1 MCTVTFINTDST
13 MVSSSSSSAPL
24 IKGYLPVRLSFPS
37 QDGIGGED
45 MDETFFF
52 VREHQGRSAPAGN
65 GDSNSTTPTKSGS
78 TLFVAN
84 APVIPGVSTKIL
96 LSSIF
101 GRFADVTRITAVQNP
116 RAAAMA
122 VAAANNNY
130 EDGIMTA
137 ASPSSAFNW
146 TDKEDM
152 FQPTFLPPIF
162 SSLEGKYAHVVFSS
176 AKEMKKAKKEL
187 EDLMTTTTNSGKK
200 GGSRRRSKGRNN
212 KKGKNTDEDEDEEEQ
227 QLNDTPQALIID
239 KLEIQSL
246 SDESHRQH
254 DEVLKNALK
263 GDSDD
268 DTDDDE
274 YREAM
279 VENTNNNK
287 PKKYAGVLAVANR
300 YRETSKLLRNRSK
313 LMEECNVVMQA
324 YEDAEEAKRKAQEVA
339 KSEPDDDGFVTISY
353 SGAVGSKIEL
363 EQSITATTPSRKKG
377 NKRSRK
383 KKEAM
388 GSNELKDFYRFQRKD
403 NRKRTM
409 EDLRRQFEEDVRKVK
424 RLKEEKE
431 YRPF

>member
-1 MCTVTFINTDST
+1 

-65 GDSNSTTPTKSGS
+65 GDSNNTTPTKSGS

-137 ASPSSAFNW
+137 ASPSTAFNW

-162 SSLEGKYAHVVFSS
+162 SLLEGKYAHVVF
-176 AKEMKKAKKEL
+176 
-187 EDLMTTTTNSGKK
+187 N
-200 GGSRRRSKGRNN
+200 
-212 KKGKNTDEDEDEEEQ
+212 EDEEEQ

-279 VENTNNNK
+279 VGNTNNKK

>member
-1 MCTVTFINTDST
+1 
-13 MVSSSSSSAPL
+13 MVASSSSSAPL

-37 QDGIGGED
+37 QDGVGGGGGGEG

-52 VREHQGRSAPAGN
+52 VREHQGRSAAAAAD
-65 GDSNSTTPTKSGS
+65 GDSNSNTSTKSGS

-122 VAAANNNY
+122 VAAANNN
-130 EDGIMTA
+130 EDGMTA

-187 EDLMTTTTNSGKK
+187 EDLMTTTTTNSGKK
-200 GGSRRRSKGRNN
+200 SGSRRRSKGRS
-212 KKGKNTDEDEDEEEQ
+212 KKGENDEDEGQ
-227 QLNDTPQALIID
+227 QQDGTPRALIID

-246 SDESHRQH
+246 SDESHRQR

-279 VENTNNNK
+279 VENTNNNNNK
-287 PKKYAGVLAVANR
+287 TRKYAGVLAVANR

-324 YEDAEEAKRKAQEVA
+324 YEDAEEAKRKAQQVA

-363 EQSITATTPSRKKG
+363 EQSITATTPSRRKG